1 MAPRTTKVRCTDVT
15 DEAPD
20 NARSVPP
27 NVPPAQFPHADDE
40 IPQAELR
47 LPAVEPAEAVSAD
60 RHDSDQRPE
69 QGEAELQDRL
79 ESVEAEQPDRRPADP
94 HAADHVHAAAH
105 DPQQGAAS
113 HAGQPLDH
121 AQEQTSPPALHT
133 PQVTTTSR
141 SDQATAKA
149 ATQKFAA
156 RAHE

>member
-1 MAPRTTKVRCTDVT
+1 VT

-40 IPQAELR
+40 VAQAELR

-69 QGEAELQDRL
+69 QGAAELQDRL
-79 ESVEAEQPDRRPADP
+79 ESVEAELQDRLESMATEQPDRRPADP

-113 HAGQPLDH
+113 HAGQPPDH